1 MPAERKEQIGGLPS
15 GKWQHRYFDKG
26 VRHSGG
32 AFPSKSSAS
41 AHYRNEIE
49 PGPNGK
55 PVARRDLT
63 YSELVAVFLERH
75 AIVAKPRTI
84 TERLKQSA
92 AKFGTVPLVELE
104 GMADEIAGFAVGLSE
119 RLRYPI
125 KAAFRQAL
133 EAGVRY
139 GYMTRNPA
147 KLARPN
153 PMPAP
158 REIRVYTAAE
168 LKAVTDELGTVESSA
183 VTFAAAT
190 GLRPS
195 EWASIERSDVDKGPP
210 SGPRAGNQDAPLSAR
225 GAAHISGAH
234 RA

>member
-1 MPAERKEQIGGLPS
+1 
-15 GKWQHRYFDKG
+15 
-26 VRHSGG
+26 
-32 AFPSKSSAS
+32 
-41 AHYRNEIE
+41 
-49 PGPNGK
+49 
-55 PVARRDLT
+55 
-63 YSELVAVFLERH
+63 
-75 AIVAKPRTI
+75 
-84 TERLKQSA
+84 
-92 AKFGTVPLVELE
+92 
-104 GMADEIAGFAVGLSE
+104 MADEIAGFAVGLSE